1 MQCFRSQ
8 YAKIL
13 LALLVVVA
21 CCWKPTCAFVV
32 APDMVQGAGRFKAA
46 QLCHQQLL
54 MGKGFNSAKNKQ
66 QTLAQKMEL
75 AKQQKEKDASSAPT
89 TEQLQ
94 QQQPQ
99 PVDDNPE
106 AKKRQEAL
114 SEFAQLL
121 ARNPP
126 PKPSNE
132 RTFETNYS
140 TIMPTP
146 TTTPTSSKNKPKVN
160 AKVLKKRKKA
170 ATDEENAKILEEQTR
185 PLQLGDKARRRDFEA
200 LVSVETA
207 TALGPMAAAQLVPW
221 VPPFLTQYLIVLADP
236 RQQSAELHATIPY
249 LAQLEAGVRSQVMVV
264 TADTPEDTKAY
275 VAKTMIQVP

>member
-1 MQCFRSQ
+1 
-8 YAKIL
+8 
-13 LALLVVVA
+13 
-21 CCWKPTCAFVV
+21 
-32 APDMVQGAGRFKAA
+32 
-46 QLCHQQLL
+46 

-75 AKQQKEKDASSAPT
+75 AKQQKEKDESSAPT
-89 TEQLQ
+89 TERLQ

-106 AKKRQEAL
+106 ARKRQEAL

-121 ARNPP
+121 AKNPP

-132 RTFETNYS
+132 RTLFETNYS

-236 RQQSAELHATIPY
+236 RRQSAELHATIPY